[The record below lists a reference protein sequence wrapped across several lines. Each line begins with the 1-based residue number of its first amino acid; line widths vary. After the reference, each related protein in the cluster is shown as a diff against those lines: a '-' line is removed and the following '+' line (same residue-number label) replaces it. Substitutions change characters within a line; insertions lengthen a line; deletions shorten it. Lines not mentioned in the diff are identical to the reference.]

1 MLAGGRRPPCTNQP
15 AAGAWQPSSDE
26 VADDAAE
33 AAEKSKGMI
42 ELVGWKQMLPRVRL
56 GARRGGQVLPQTWEL
71 DCVVRDTLRI
81 WLAGVFRGNAPQFL
95 KK

>member
-33 AAEKSKGMI
+33 AAEKLEGMI
-42 ELVGWKQMLPRVRL
+42 ELVGRYADPAWAHVALPLQPLAAEPAARL
-56 GARRGGQVLPQTWEL
+56 REALGRRAAEP
-71 DCVVRDTLRI
+71 
-81 WLAGVFRGNAPQFL
+81 
-95 KK
+95 